1 MRSTVTSAH
10 WKRLLSCIVAI
21 TCVWFVSNAAEPWQV
36 VRVNK
41 ISLEGTLKE
50 GTDFEVRVESK
61 KAKESSGNYFGATD
75 QPASVVS
82 EITVKLSGDKISFP
96 KEAFGDLANALLQ
109 TLSITSQ
116 PSGEVRLRFSGGEG
130 ATGYEAEYF
139 IESKRLVKRTVS
151 YFENSGAGEK
161 SRVVKT
167 TNF

>member
-1 MRSTVTSAH
+1 MSAD
-10 WKRLLSCIVAI
+10 WKRLLVCLAAVAYA
-21 TCVWFVSNAAEPWQV
+21 WFAGNAAELWQV
-36 VRVNK
+36 VKVNK
-41 ISLEGTLKE
+41 ISLEGVLKE
-50 GTDFEVRVESK
+50 GTEFEVRIESK

-75 QPASVVS
+75 QPAFVVS

-96 KEAFGDLANALLQ
+96 KDAFADLANPLLQ
-109 TLSITSQ
+109 TASITSQ

-139 IESKRLVKRTVS
+139 MDSKRLLKRTVS
-151 YFENSGAGEK
+151 YFEITAAGEK